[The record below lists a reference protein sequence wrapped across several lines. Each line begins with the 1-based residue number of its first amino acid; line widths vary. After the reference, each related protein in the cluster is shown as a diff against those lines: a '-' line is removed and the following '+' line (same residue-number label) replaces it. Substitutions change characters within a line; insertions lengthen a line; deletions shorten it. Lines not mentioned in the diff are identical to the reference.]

1 MFVLEIKQ
9 TAPLIF
15 YSFFLCTE
23 FAFANLV
30 CRYRKNTQNWAK
42 FCNNERNI
50 EKVMEISHKR
60 RNILATTSLYPLQLL
75 NYDRDAAT
83 DPSLQ
88 NNADP
93 SPFSLPG
100 WKKVDKHFDYSNN
113 LQDFSEYNL
122 LFCYRMRR
130 IR

>member
-1 MFVLEIKQ
+1 MKGWPWLLDQNTKKVETFTSIFFTIVKKLFIWYTCSQYDNIK
-9 TAPLIF
+9 
-15 YSFFLCTE
+15 YVRS
-23 FAFANLV
+23 
-30 CRYRKNTQNWAK
+30 
-42 FCNNERNI
+42 
-50 EKVMEISHKR
+50 
-60 RNILATTSLYPLQLL
+60 LQLL